1 MEKQFNTAGPCK
13 ADLHYMLDPLKRIDL
28 EEMLHLI
35 QQQRYFIL
43 HAPRQSGKTTSL
55 LALVDY
61 LNQQGQYLALYVNVE
76 GGQAAR
82 ENVASMMAG
91 VLSSLHRSVL
101 RFTQDS
107 NLADLIKNTPSSL
120 PNAHTDWLSR
130 ALFDLSHHSS
140 KPLVIFFDE
149 VDALVGDSLISFLRQ
164 LRAGYDGRPQ
174 AFPAS
179 VVLCGVRDLKDYRM
193 HMDGK
198 DVITGGSAFN
208 IKAKSLR
215 LGNFSFDEIKE
226 LWLQHTEATGQ
237 KFAPEIFDELW
248 LDTMGQPW
256 LVNALGHQLTWEMR
270 ENRDR
275 KRLITLEMYKQA
287 REQLIQSRARLPY
300 PCVGAVN
307 KL

>member
-1 MEKQFNTAGPCK
+1 
-13 ADLHYMLDPLKRIDL
+13 
-28 EEMLHLI
+28 MLHLI
-35 QQQRYFIL
+35 HQRRYFIL

-215 LGNFSFDEIKE
+215 LGNFSFRDRYRRLSLNLKSFANAVTRRLSCKMVLCKLVNMLPTKE
-226 LWLQHTEATGQ
+226 LA
-237 KFAPEIFDELW
+237 K
-248 LDTMGQPW
+248 
-256 LVNALGHQLTWEMR
+256 LTWSSSIAARGEVG
-270 ENRDR
+270 R
-275 KRLITLEMYKQA
+275 KKSTTALPRMKVTLSMCGGCKQA
-287 REQLIQSRARLPY
+287 LTQH
-300 PCVGAVN
+300 
-307 KL
+307 KLVMSFG